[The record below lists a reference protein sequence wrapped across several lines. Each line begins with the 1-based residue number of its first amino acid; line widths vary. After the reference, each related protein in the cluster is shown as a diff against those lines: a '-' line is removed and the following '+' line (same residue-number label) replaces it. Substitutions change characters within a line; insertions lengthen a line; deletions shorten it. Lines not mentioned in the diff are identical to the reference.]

1 LGRVFCPTFI
11 PRLERTEMKKI
22 LVIED
27 TGKFVRFKNSKVTD
41 SEFKQ
46 IKVSM
51 DMSDIQKWHLKE
63 DAGNKEKIIDNDIE
77 VVDQSIIEE
86 LEDTPDTV
94 LGRLMKQ
101 GDSE

>member
-1 LGRVFCPTFI
+1 
-11 PRLERTEMKKI
+11 
-22 LVIED
+22 
-27 TGKFVRFKNSKVTD
+27 
-41 SEFKQ
+41 
-46 IKVSM
+46 M

>member
-1 LGRVFCPTFI
+1 
-11 PRLERTEMKKI
+11 MKKI

-27 TGKFVRFKNSKVTD
+27 TGKFVRFKNRKVRTPVTLKVTD